1 MISCSEAV
9 RQLWEY
15 LEDDLDHRDRDAIEH
30 HLAFCRRCCGE
41 VEFAE
46 ELQGF
51 LRSAARPYLPDDVEA
66 RLTGFL
72 ETLEQEAP

>member
-15 LEDDLDHRDRDAIEH
+15 LDGAVDAATRTRIDE

-41 VEFAE
+41 LEFAH
-46 ELQGF
+46 ELRRF
-51 LRSAARPYLPDDVEA
+51 LADHGQHVLPTDVQA
-66 RLTGFL
+66 RLQATL
-72 ETLEQEAP
+72 DTLEHQR